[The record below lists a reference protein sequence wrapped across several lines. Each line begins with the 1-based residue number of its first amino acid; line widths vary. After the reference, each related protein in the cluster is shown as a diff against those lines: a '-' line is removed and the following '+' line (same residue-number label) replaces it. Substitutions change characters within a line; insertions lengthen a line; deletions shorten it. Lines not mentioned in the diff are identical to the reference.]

1 MTIAEMMS
9 VKYIVIKLIGAIVF
23 AVVFV
28 AVFKLLN
35 LPLDPNK
42 KGKQ

>member
-1 MTIAEMMS
+1 MTLAEMLS
-9 VKYIVIKLIGAIVF
+9 VKYIVIKIVGAFIF

-35 LPLDPNK
+35 LLPDK
-42 KGKQ
+42 KKE